1 MQSQVTNPCDAL
13 LEVDQKAYFEVQYL
27 VREICRSELKPIFYC
42 DTRWP
47 LRGLSLPLKRLLELT
62 TTGYATLLNYTGYIL
77 VYRSQG
83 RSLGACTSS
92 DFLDQI
98 EWTLEFTPPMCFF
111 CFCSI

>member
-47 LRGLSLPLKRLLELT
+47 LRGLSLPLKRLLECPLT
-62 TTGYATLLNYTGYIL
+62 APLPLTLFSA
-77 VYRSQG
+77 RSRL
-83 RSLGACTSS
+83 RSISAPLSAHT
-92 DFLDQI
+92 
-98 EWTLEFTPPMCFF
+98 
-111 CFCSI
+111 